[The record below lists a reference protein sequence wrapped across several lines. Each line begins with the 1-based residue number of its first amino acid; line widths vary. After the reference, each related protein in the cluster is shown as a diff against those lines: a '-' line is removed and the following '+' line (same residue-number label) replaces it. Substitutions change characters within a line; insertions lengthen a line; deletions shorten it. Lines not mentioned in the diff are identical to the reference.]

1 LAWGGFLVFVLVTL
15 AIDLGVVNR
24 KAHVVSVK
32 EALTFTTVLVIL
44 AMAFAGLVY
53 VAYDHHWL
61 DLGMQVDRI
70 DGTINDGRLA
80 AVKFITGYLIELSLS
95 ADNVFVMAMIFAHLR
110 IPPQFQHRVLFWG
123 ILGALIMRG
132 VMIVVG
138 TALIARYHWIL
149 YVFGAFL
156 IYTAAKMMLTK
167 DEGHLETDEV
177 FIIRQLRRFFPV
189 TGQFNA
195 HHFTAMV
202 NGRRM
207 LTPLAVALVL
217 VEAMDLV
224 FALDS
229 IPAAFAI
236 TTDPFLVFT
245 SNVFAILGLRSL
257 YFALAGAIDKFR
269 YLKTSLSAILGLI
282 GAKMLSGD
290 FLKELLGPNANL
302 YMLGIVVAILVG
314 GAVASIIVTRREERR
329 AAAAGIGSAEHE
341 RIHERDN
348 SDQQQHSDGIQQDAG
363 PDHVSHPNLTRPED
377 DGIRRSG
384 DWESETR

>member
-1 LAWGGFLVFVLVTL
+1 ML

-24 KAHVVSVK
+24 KAHVVSVR
-32 EALTFTTVLVIL
+32 EALAFTSVLVVL
-44 AMAFAGLVY
+44 AMVFAGVVN
-53 VAYDHHWL
+53 VAYDNHWL
-61 DLGMQVDRI
+61 ALGTEVDRI
-70 DGTINDGRLA
+70 DGVVNDGRLA

-110 IPPQFQHRVLFWG
+110 IPPKFQHRVLFWG
-123 ILGALIMRG
+123 ILGALVMRG

-138 TALIARYHWIL
+138 TALIAKYHWIL

-156 IYTAAKMMLTK
+156 LYTAAKMLLTK

-189 TGQFNA
+189 TGQFNE

-202 NGRRM
+202 AGRRM

-282 GAKMLSGD
+282 GAKMLTGD
-290 FLKELLGPNANL
+290 LLKEQFGPNVNL
-302 YMLGIVVAILVG
+302 YMLGMVIAILVL
-314 GAVASIIVTRREERR
+314 GAVASILATRREQRSERT
-329 AAAAGIGSAEHE
+329 SN
-341 RIHERDN
+341 D
-348 SDQQQHSDGIQQDAG
+348 
-363 PDHVSHPNLTRPED
+363 
-377 DGIRRSG
+377 
-384 DWESETR
+384 

>member
-1 LAWGGFLVFVLVTL
+1 VLVML

-24 KAHVVSVK
+24 TAHVVSVR
-32 EALTFTTVLVIL
+32 ESLAFTAILVVL
-44 AMAFAGLVY
+44 AMGFAGFVHL
-53 VAYDHHWL
+53 AYDHHWL
-61 DLGMQVDRI
+61 ALGSHVDRI
-70 DGTINDGRLA
+70 DGVVNDGRLA

-110 IPPQFQHRVLFWG
+110 IPAQFQHRVLFWG
-123 ILGALIMRG
+123 ILGALVMRG

-156 IYTAAKMMLTK
+156 LYTAGKMLLTK

-177 FIIRQLRRFFPV
+177 FIIKQLRRFFPV

-195 HHFTAMV
+195 HRFTAIV
-202 NGRRM
+202 DGRRM
-207 LTPLAVALVL
+207 LTPLAVGLVL

-236 TTDPFLVFT
+236 TADPFLVFT

-257 YFALAGAIDKFR
+257 YFALAGAIEKFR

-282 GAKMLSGD
+282 GVKMLTGD
-290 FLKELLGPNANL
+290 LLKEQFGPNVNL
-302 YMLGIVVAILVG
+302 YMLAMVITILLA
-314 GAVASIIVTRREERR
+314 GALASVLATRRGQRAEQSDER
-329 AAAAGIGSAEHE
+329 
-341 RIHERDN
+341 
-348 SDQQQHSDGIQQDAG
+348 
-363 PDHVSHPNLTRPED
+363 P
-377 DGIRRSG
+377 
-384 DWESETR
+384 

>member
-1 LAWGGFLVFVLVTL
+1 MAWGGFLIFVLVML
-15 AIDLGVVNR
+15 AIDLFVVNR
-24 KAHVVSVK
+24 EAHVVSVR
-32 EALTFTTVLVIL
+32 EALAFTTVLVVL
-44 AMAFAGLVY
+44 AMAFAGFVHA
-53 VAYDHHWL
+53 AYDNHWL
-61 DLGMQVDRI
+61 ALGTQVDRI
-70 DGTINDGRLA
+70 DGVMNDGRLA
-80 AVKFITGYLIELSLS
+80 SVKFITGYLIELSLS

-123 ILGALIMRG
+123 ILGALVMRG

-138 TALIARYHWIL
+138 TALIAKYHWIL

-156 IYTAAKMMLTK
+156 LYTAIKMMLTK

-189 TGQFNA
+189 TGQLNA
-195 HHFTAMV
+195 HHFTAIV
-202 NGRRM
+202 DGRRM
-207 LTPLAVALVL
+207 LTPLAVGLVL

-236 TTDPFLVFT
+236 TADPFLVFT

-282 GAKMLSGD
+282 GVKMLTGD
-290 FLKELLGPNANL
+290 LLKEQFGPNVNL
-302 YMLGIVVAILVG
+302 YMLGMVIAILAL
-314 GAVASIIVTRREERR
+314 GAIASVIATRRDERGKGR
-329 AAAAGIGSAEHE
+329 
-341 RIHERDN
+341 
-348 SDQQQHSDGIQQDAG
+348 
-363 PDHVSHPNLTRPED
+363 
-377 DGIRRSG
+377 
-384 DWESETR
+384 